1 MEIDPIILELRVDAS
16 KFKRDLNNA
25 TRTVETQL
33 GRQERS
39 AQRLEKQMQRS
50 SGSISTA
57 FRALAGTLAAA
68 FTGRELVGLI
78 DSFTRLQ
85 NSLKVAGLE
94 GEGLAAVQERLRSIG
109 AQYGVELEALG
120 SVFNRAALAQKELG
134 ASTDDII
141 QLNEVVAASLKV
153 TGSSSEQAR
162 GALLQL
168 SQAIG
173 QDVVR
178 GEEFNSILEGALP
191 LAQAAARGIE
201 GMGGSVAKLRGEV
214 IKGNITSKEF
224 FEGILKGGTETIKQA
239 EAATLTLGG
248 AFTVL
253 RNELTLYVGDAA
265 KTSGAT
271 VLMSDAIKGLAN
283 NLNIIIPA
291 LTVIATALGIGLV
304 TNAVRARLAMIA
316 TAAAAQGMAGAFGT
330 AALAGKGLASILGG
344 PVGIAITA
352 LVIGLGAAA
361 SASADF
367 EAETARLNNELLKA
381 QSALDVARERARAAG
396 VEVEKTGNAAKSAGG
411 FFSGLA
417 TVLDIA
423 SNAYAKLASNAKLAA
438 LAVAQQRLV
447 EGRQRVERLEGA
459 TTGISAGLAKTADAV
474 DPFRR
479 GTQGKQQELLK
490 ARLATER
497 AIIRAT
503 EQEIEILKKTPGSA
517 FKADPVSSTGGVPG
531 KDKKKKAKK
540 GPKEPK
546 DRTDEILSRFNDE
559 LASLTQQTL
568 SAQQQ
573 LATSADERA
582 ELELRS
588 IELARLNTIDSINAE
603 KDYTKAQKQR
613 LVQQVEALTEFEREG
628 VERAR
633 QSQLAREAADIAQ
646 NQAQLEIQAL
656 SDQMDL
662 AKTQAERRA
671 IALRIVDALYDSERA
686 AIEAALLETKI
697 GDANYQILQAKL
709 AALDASRNADKQRAF
724 DNTATPLESYIKS
737 GQDINT
743 DLESALV
750 GTINELNS
758 GLADA
763 IVNGENLGKVLENAG
778 KQFLAQLIKIGLQLL
793 VIESIKGIGSALGF
807 SIPAFATGTNSA
819 PGGLALVGERG
830 PEIVNLPPGSQVIPN
845 NRINAMAGKPAGQSQ
860 QGGVVEI
867 LLKDDML
874 DARIISGSTEV
885 VKIAAPQITN
895 AAVSETFRRS
905 SRPRI

>member
-1 MEIDPIILELRVDAS
+1 VEIDPIILELRVDAS